1 MARVIDYYFAT
12 ISPWSWLG
20 HDRLVALARAHG
32 ASVRVRPVDFG
43 RVFPASGGLPL
54 PKRAPHIA
62 LGKEGHMPQGLRSRL
77 HRHVLQATIRVRQR
91 TLQQVHERLLADPAK
106 LEDLRAREERCDHA
120 EERILCGGANKHDA
134 AILHIGQQRILL
146 GAVETVQ
153 LVDEEDDPAGR
164 RYWQFIRA
172 HTVNVLVEA
181 PVEAPSAPA
190 PQEPKAQAAPPPE
203 PSRQRQ
209 APPEP
214 RAQAPRPQHTSRP
227 TQLRPSRPSRADG
240 KDDQAT
246 RNRASC
252 IPTDGF
258 ETHFESL
265 NW

>member
-1 MARVIDYYFAT
+1 MTAINDTNTHTLSGFLKEDAQFLAPSQDDANQNFRCRFRIGCRKSYRVGNDVRTRVTWFNIKFSASEGGHAYYQDKLKKGARVLIV
-12 ISPWSWLG
+12 G
-20 HDRLVALARAHG
+20 
-32 ASVRVRPVDFG
+32 
-43 RVFPASGGLPL
+43 
-54 PKRAPHIA
+54 
-62 LGKEGHMPQGLRSRL
+62 E
-77 HRHVLQATIRVRQR
+77 
-91 TLQQVHERLLADPAK
+91 
-106 LEDLRAREERCDHA
+106 
-120 EERILCGGANKHDA
+120 
-134 AILHIGQQRILL
+134 
-146 GAVETVQ
+146 Q
-153 LVDEEDDPAGR
+153 LVDEEDGPAGR

-252 IPTDGF
+252 IPPDGF
-258 ETHFESL
+258 ETHFESV